1 MRYIKKLFAV
11 VLIFAFAP
19 GLLFPQYQELSTE
32 RSIKF
37 KPGIGFEYL
46 NRTLD
51 WGDDN
56 TSKLNSYLFTLNAEI
71 EIQDR
76 ISLSAI
82 AGYSL
87 SSFDKLLFKQLPFSI
102 ELDTGNIGGYL
113 FGSELNFKI
122 YNFNDF
128 EIKAR
133 GQFIYYIATKKEWAI
148 PGLSVSG
155 NVTGKPNWWRIIAG
169 PQITYT
175 GFDYFYPYIFISYSD
190 LRGTYSMEQSIEDL
204 SGKEDKKI
212 VSLGNICAAIGTYY
226 ELTDYLNIKAEIL
239 IIPNETSLDFSF
251 ILGTLFSF

>member
-1 MRYIKKLFAV
+1 MRYIKNLFTV
-11 VLIFAFAP
+11 VLIFAFTP

-46 NRTLD
+46 NRTFD

-56 TSKLNSYLFTLNAEI
+56 TSKLNSYLFTLSAEI

-87 SSFDKLLFKQLPFSI
+87 SSFDKLLFRELPFSI

-113 FGSELNFKI
+113 FGSELNFRI

-133 GQFIYYIATKKEWAI
+133 GQFVYYIATKKEWDI
-148 PGLSVSG
+148 PSLSVSG

-212 VSLGNICAAIGTYY
+212 VSLGNIGAAIGTRY

-239 IIPNETSLDFSF
+239 LIPIENSLDYSF

>member
-1 MRYIKKLFAV
+1 MHYIKKLFAV

-19 GLLFPQYQELSTE
+19 GLLFPQHQELSTE

-51 WGDDN
+51 WGEDN
-56 TSKLNSYLFTLNAEI
+56 TSKLNSCLLTLNAEI
-71 EIQDR
+71 EIKDR
-76 ISLSAI
+76 ISLSVI

-87 SSFDKLLFKQLPFSI
+87 SNFDKLLFRQLPFSI
-102 ELDTGNIGGYL
+102 ELDTGNVGGYL

-122 YNFNDF
+122 YTFNDF

-133 GQFIYYIATKKEWAI
+133 GQFIYYSATKKEWGI
-148 PGLSVSG
+148 PGLNVSG

-175 GFDYFYPYIFISYSD
+175 GFDYFYPYIFISYTD
-190 LRGTYSMEQSIEDL
+190 LRGTYSLEQSIEDL

-212 VSLGNICAAIGTYY
+212 VSLGNICAAFGTHY
-226 ELTDYLNIKAEIL
+226 ELTNYLNIKAEIFL
-239 IIPNETSLDFSF
+239 IPNENSLDYSLM
-251 ILGTLFSF
+251 LGALFSF